1 MADATGTVLSNADS
15 NMMFASHKKREQDFF
30 PKDAKVKVKEK
41 AKVKEKGKTEKKEKE
56 NPIHQSPVTIA
67 EKLVIGPAN
76 AAVKENQKEKKVKES
91 FVTTVRN
98 QDTNHQTV
106 GTTTDKAKVTKAK
119 TEKEKAKREK
129 EKATQPSHATIAEK
143 LVIGPAN
150 AAVKEKERKATEKVN
165 TEKAMI
171 TGPHLYTNIEQT
183 QPHQLVVSTQII
195 NQQKAGA
202 LAEITMPKSATST

>member
-1 MADATGTVLSNADS
+1 MEWLRALYPTHPSSFKKDGAGSIMPMADATGTVLSNAHFY
-15 NMMFASHKKREQDFF
+15 MTFASHTKREQDFF
-30 PKDAKVKVKEK
+30 PKDAKVKEKEK
-41 AKVKEKGKTEKKEKE
+41 AKVKEKGKTEKTEKEKATQ
-56 NPIHQSPVTIA
+56 QSHVTIA

-76 AAVKENQKEKKVKES
+76 AAAKENQKEKTVKES

-106 GTTTDKAKVTKAK
+106 GTTTNKAKGIK
-119 TEKEKAKREK
+119 ENQKEKAKREK

-171 TGPHLYTNIEQT
+171 TGPHLHTNIEQT
-183 QPHQLVVSTQII
+183 QPQ
-195 NQQKAGA
+195 
-202 LAEITMPKSATST
+202 